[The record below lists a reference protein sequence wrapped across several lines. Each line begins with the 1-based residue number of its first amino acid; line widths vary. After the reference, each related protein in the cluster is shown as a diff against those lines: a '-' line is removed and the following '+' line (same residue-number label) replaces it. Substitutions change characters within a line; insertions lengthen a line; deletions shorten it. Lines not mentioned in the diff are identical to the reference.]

1 MKKLKILYIAC
12 GNGSDPTIGGSL
24 LRTAE
29 IASRLSKEHT
39 VSILTSTG
47 GKVALAYLEDKCEII
62 EIKTNCS
69 KSGNENFFLTKIFF
83 SYLILLIKM
92 PRVVRNLKFY
102 DIVYTD
108 SDGIW
113 DITPALMLKLKNK
126 SVKFVSMNHH
136 LITIR
141 KDHLVSFFFSLI
153 NRTLQIAN
161 IFLIKRF
168 SDAIFVLDTSMGN
181 EIALEYSQNKYMG
194 EIFRV
199 QNGVDCRLIS
209 QLEHQPKKYDAC
221 FFGYLR
227 PSKGLYQIAP
237 IWKLVVERMPNAK
250 LIIIGGMLTQYRK
263 YLEQEIKRLSL
274 ESNILFSSYQPNKID
289 ALKLVKSSKVNI
301 SPSQEEGWGIALSE
315 AMAAGL
321 PSVTWSLE
329 SYQNVF
335 TAGLLQ
341 AKEPNLKDFSQAI
354 INLLENNSLREDLGT
369 KASAC
374 IAMYDWNN
382 VARMD
387 LDHFINL
394 CET

>member
-29 IASRLSKEHT
+29 VASRLAKDHT

-47 GKVALAYLEDKCEII
+47 GKAALAYLEDKCEII

-69 KSGNENFFLTKIFF
+69 KSDNEKFFLAKIFF
-83 SYLILLIKM
+83 SYIILLLKM
-92 PRVVRNLKFY
+92 PKEVQNLGFY
-102 DIVYTD
+102 DIAYTD

-113 DITPALMLKLKNK
+113 DIAPALMLKLKNRGI
-126 SVKFVSMNHH
+126 KFVSMNHH

-141 KDHLVSFFFSLI
+141 RDNLASFCFSLI
-153 NRTLQIAN
+153 NRTLQLIN
-161 IFLIKRF
+161 IYLINIF

-181 EIALEYSQNKYMG
+181 AIALEYSRNKYKG

-199 QNGVDCRLIS
+199 QNGVDFRLIS
-209 QLEHQPKKYDAC
+209 QIEHQPKKYDAC

-237 IWKLVVERMPNAK
+237 IWKLVVEKMPNAK
-250 LIIIGGMLTQYRK
+250 LIIIGGMLTQYRR
-263 YLEQEIKRLSL
+263 YLEQEIKRLSI
-274 ESNILFSSYQPNKID
+274 ESNILFSSYQPNKED
-289 ALKLVKSSKVNI
+289 ALKLVKSAKVNI

-321 PSVTWSLE
+321 PSVTWSLD
-329 SYQNVF
+329 SYQNIF
-335 TAGLLQ
+335 KAGLLQ

-354 INLLENNSLREDLGT
+354 ISLLESNTLREDLGA

-374 IAMYDWNN
+374 IAMYDWEN
-382 VARMD
+382 VANMD
-387 LDHFINL
+387 LDHFNNL
-394 CET
+394 CKT